1 MTAPLRDAKV
11 RHHSRTPDTPHLLTK
26 GDDMA
31 VSKHSRPSGCETNP
45 FFLEL
50 FREGA
55 ELGERERVW
64 HTAISHI
71 GESNPSLRFPVYE
84 ALYLINAYSQK
95 LVDLLE
101 EVGKRFGI
109 DSQSREYHQS
119 MVQMVRASASQ
130 SITDYMNDVEITEEW
145 LFEQLW
151 IKEQRKLRDPDDAYL
166 EVRRQEAGRIEQGLP
181 PRVRF
186 VDESTKTDSPKP
198 TGNASRVSSIPDPE
212 GQDE

>member
-1 MTAPLRDAKV
+1 
-11 RHHSRTPDTPHLLTK
+11 
-26 GDDMA
+26 MA

-50 FREGA
+50 FRERA
-55 ELGERERVW
+55 ELGERERTW
-64 HTAISHI
+64 HAAIAHI

-119 MVQMVRASASQ
+119 MVQMVRASTSQ
-130 SITDYMNDVEITEEW
+130 SITDYMNEVEITEEW

-181 PRVRF
+181 PRVQF
-186 VDESTKTDSPKP
+186 VGESMKTDSSKP
-198 TGNASRVSSIPDPE
+198 IGSTARSSSDPGRE
-212 GQDE
+212 GEDE